1 MARERLQKLIAAAG
15 ISSRR
20 GAEKLIASG
29 EVEVN
34 GKVVTE
40 LGTKA
45 DPESDHIR
53 VHGKLIRAPERHVYL
68 VMNKPKG
75 YVTTVRDPQGRPTVV
90 DLVGSFG
97 ARIYPVGRLD
107 YHSEGLVLLTND
119 GDLAYRLMQAA
130 AHVPKTY
137 LVKVAGRPRPDALAK
152 IRHGLMIPA
161 EGGRRVRTAPVEVR
175 LVRESDNPWYELT
188 MIEGRNRQIRRMFEE
203 VGHHVE
209 KIRRVRYGP
218 LKLDVAP
225 GEVRRLEPKEV
236 EQLRRA
242 AGLGKKSPIERS

>member
-1 MARERLQKLIAAAG
+1 MARERLQKLIAGAG

-20 GAEKLIASG
+20 GAEQLISAG
-29 EVEVN
+29 KVEVN
-34 GKVVTE
+34 GKIVTE

-53 VHGKLIRAPERHVYL
+53 VNGKLIRAPERRVYL
-68 VMNKPKG
+68 LMNKPKG

-107 YHSEGLVLLTND
+107 YHSEGLLLLTND

-130 AHVPKTY
+130 VHVPKTY
-137 LVKVAGRPRPDALAK
+137 LVKVAGRPRPEAIER
-152 IRHGLMIPA
+152 IRHGLTIPTP
-161 EGGRRVRTAPVEVR
+161 GGRRVRTAPVGLR
-175 LVRESDNPWYELT
+175 LVRESENPWYELT

-209 KIRRVRYGP
+209 KIKRIRYGP
-218 LKLDVAP
+218 LKLDIPP
-225 GEVRRLEPKEV
+225 GKVRRLELKEID
-236 EQLRRA
+236 QLRRA
-242 AGLGKKSPIERS
+242 AAGGNKRSIERS